1 MAYLYSIAGGR
12 AEAQGGRHG
21 SGKNRRCLHC
31 AISAGWLGR
40 HEVRK
45 LRDAS
50 HRAEMQGRDE
60 KGSPS
65 HTHSRHART
74 HAYDSSP
81 PSHDSSYCL
90 THALLARMHA
100 RTPRYICTPAHAP
113 THVHATTCRHT
124 HTPAH
129 ALTRSRHHTPS
140 HPHPHPQAHTV
151 SRTPCSHA
159 CTHARRGTSA
169 PPRTHPHMFTP
180 PHVDTPT
187 PPRTHSH
194 VHATTRPH
202 THTHTHKH
210 THVHS
215 LALWQLCEAKTKAIV
230 AKLTPLLNGEHNI
243 EDLIRPIMEAEN
255 AVYTA
260 YKEETVRRDN
270 WAKEYPPIQVKS
282 TCAYRTLFPVTS
294 PILIHTTPQTTTCLK
309 T

>member
-1 MAYLYSIAGGR
+1 MFVCEYVCVCVCQYSFQYGCSTCALWLTCILSQAEELKPKVEDMEAEKIDAACIVQLALDGWGDMKYENFETR
-12 AEAQGGRHG
+12 ATVQ
-21 SGKNRRCLHC
+21 RCKD
-31 AISAGWLGR
+31 
-40 HEVRK
+40 VTRK
-45 LRDAS
+45 VL
-50 HRAEMQGRDE
+50 
-60 KGSPS
+60 PPT
-65 HTHSRHART
+65 HTHA
-74 HAYDSSP
+74 
-81 PSHDSSYCL
+81 
-90 THALLARMHA
+90 MHA
-100 RTPRYICTPAHAP
+100 RMPMIAHP
-113 THVHATTCRHT
+113 
-124 HTPAH
+124 P
-129 ALTRSRHHTPS
+129 PMI
-140 HPHPHPQAHTV
+140 AHTV

>member
-124 HTPAH
+124 HTP
-129 ALTRSRHHTPS
+129 
-140 HPHPHPQAHTV
+140 
-151 SRTPCSHA
+151 
-159 CTHARRGTSA
+159 
-169 PPRTHPHMFTP
+169 
-180 PHVDTPT
+180 TPT
-187 PPRTHSH
+187 PTF
-194 VHATTRPH
+194 
-202 THTHTHKH
+202 
-210 THVHS
+210 
-215 LALWQLCEAKTKAIV
+215 
-230 AKLTPLLNGEHNI
+230 TPLLSGSCVKQRRKQSWQSSHRS
-243 EDLIRPIMEAEN
+243 L
-255 AVYTA
+255 
-260 YKEETVRRDN
+260 TV
-270 WAKEYPPIQVKS
+270 S
-282 TCAYRTLFPVTS
+282 TTS
-294 PILIHTTPQTTTCLK
+294 RI
-309 T
+309 

>member
-1 MAYLYSIAGGR
+1 MFVCEYVCVCVCQYSFQYGYSTCDLWLTCILSQAEELKPKVEDMEAEKIDAACIVQLALDGWGDMKYENFETR
-12 AEAQGGRHG
+12 ATVQ
-21 SGKNRRCLHC
+21 RCKD
-31 AISAGWLGR
+31 
-40 HEVRK
+40 VTRK
-45 LRDAS
+45 VL
-50 HRAEMQGRDE
+50 
-60 KGSPS
+60 PPT
-65 HTHSRHART
+65 HTHA
-74 HAYDSSP
+74 
-81 PSHDSSYCL
+81 
-90 THALLARMHA
+90 MHA
-100 RTPRYICTPAHAP
+100 RMPMIAHP
-113 THVHATTCRHT
+113 
-124 HTPAH
+124 P
-129 ALTRSRHHTPS
+129 PMI
-140 HPHPHPQAHTV
+140 AHTV

-169 PPRTHPHMFTP
+169 PPRTHPHMFMP

-202 THTHTHKH
+202 THTHTHKLILSHARLARTHARTHAAVHLHPRARTHMSTHPHTHTH

-270 WAKEYPPIQVKS
+270 WAKEYPPIEVKS

-294 PILIHTTPQTTTCLK
+294 PILIHTTPQTTTCL
-309 T
+309 